1 MHLANVKKLAH
12 TVVIFHQQMVGAKPA
27 QMDLLQSMECVAHLD
42 IRLQH
47 QMVFAQL
54 VNLQDQVLAV
64 EDLNL

>member
-1 MHLANVKKLAH
+1 MHLVNARRLAH
-12 TVVIFHQQMVGAKPA
+12 TVVIFHQQMVGVKPA
-27 QMDLLQSMECVAHLD
+27 QMDLLQSMGCVAHLD

-54 VNLQDQVLAV
+54 VNLQDQVLAA